1 MSLIT
6 DQRKRWSLAGRMQME
21 NVMNVESLECENLD
35 VNELSDTD
43 LEQVAAGHRGS
54 DLFTWGLIGTVGAV
68 VGTAIVV
75 GLFL

>member
-1 MSLIT
+1 
-6 DQRKRWSLAGRMQME
+6 
-21 NVMNVESLECENLD
+21 MNVESLECENLD
-35 VNELSDTD
+35 VNELSGTD